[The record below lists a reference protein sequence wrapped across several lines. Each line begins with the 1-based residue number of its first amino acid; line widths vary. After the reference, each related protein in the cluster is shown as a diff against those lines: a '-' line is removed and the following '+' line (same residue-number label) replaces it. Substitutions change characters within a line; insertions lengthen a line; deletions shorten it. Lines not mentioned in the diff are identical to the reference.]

1 MHPITAA
8 FDDGPAFIPYLTAG
22 DPDLDRSK
30 RFIEAVD
37 AGGADIIELGLP
49 FSEPIAEGPTIQ
61 SAIVRALDAGMTPSR
76 YLELVRNV
84 SVDAPIVCMTY
95 YNLLAQYGSV
105 AGHTASLEA
114 FVADAT
120 AAGVDGLII
129 PDLPIDEAAPLRS
142 ICAAHDCA
150 LIFIVAPTT
159 RGDRLERI
167 KDAVSGYLYVQARLG
182 VTGARA
188 DVSSQT
194 AEGLERVADASV
206 PRAVGFGITEPMQAQ
221 QIVAA
226 GADGII
232 VGSALIDTIAD
243 GINEG
248 TSTDAIAAR
257 LTDQASALREGARAG
272 APRAERP

>member
-8 FDDGPAFIPYLTAG
+8 FSNGPAFIPYLTAG
-22 DPDLDRSK
+22 DPDIERSR

-61 SAIVRALDAGMTPSR
+61 SAIVRALEAGMTPSR
-76 YLELVRNV
+76 YLELVD
-84 SVDAPIVCMTY
+84 SLAVDAPIVCMTY
-95 YNLLAQYGSV
+95 YNLLAQYGDASD
-105 AGHTASLEA
+105 HTESLEA

-120 AAGVDGLII
+120 AVGVEGLII
-129 PDLPIDEAAPLRS
+129 PDLPIDEAAPLQS
-142 ICAAHDCA
+142 VCAAHDCA

-159 RGDRLERI
+159 RGSRLDRI
-167 KDAVSGYLYVQARLG
+167 MDAVSGYLYVQARLG

-188 DVSSQT
+188 DVSTQT
-194 AEGLERVADASV
+194 ATSLERVADASV
-206 PRAVGFGITEPMQAQ
+206 PRAVGFGITAPAQARE
-221 QIVAA
+221 IVAA

-243 GINEG
+243 GIAAG
-248 TSTDAIAAR
+248 SPTDAIA
-257 LTDQASALREGARAG
+257 TTVTEQAAALRAGARAG

>member
-1 MHPITAA
+1 MHPISAA
-8 FDDGPAFIPYLTAG
+8 FGEGPAFIPYLTAG
-22 DPDLDRSK
+22 DPDIERSR
-30 RFIEAVD
+30 RFIEAID

-61 SAIVRALDAGMTPSR
+61 AAIVRALEAGMTPAR
-76 YLELVRNV
+76 YLELVRTL

-95 YNLLAQYGSV
+95 YNLLAQYGD
-105 AGHTASLEA
+105 ASDHVDSIEA

-120 AAGVDGLII
+120 DAGVQGLII

-142 ICAAHDCA
+142 VCAAYDCA

-159 RGDRLERI
+159 RGARLERI
-167 KDAVSGYLYVQARLG
+167 MEAVSGYLYVQARLG
-182 VTGARA
+182 VTGARS

-194 AEGLERVADASV
+194 AMSLGRVADASV
-206 PRAVGFGITEPMQAQ
+206 PLAVGFGITAPAQAQ
-221 QIVAA
+221 EIVAA

-243 GINEG
+243 GIAAG
-248 TSTDAIAAR
+248 SATDAIASS
-257 LTDQASALREGARAG
+257 LSEQAAALRGGARAG
-272 APRAERP
+272 AARAERP